1 MPSEPRTSTPI
12 QEPPT
17 PTGLRG
23 RKKAKTRLAIQ
34 DAALELFADQGFE
47 ATTVDEIADL
57 AEVSKGTFFRYFGT
71 KGEVIFR
78 PDEFREEEEALRH
91 ALVARPASEQD
102 LVAVQRAIR
111 EEWVPALD
119 PRRVERQT
127 RAAAS
132 SPLLRG
138 LSVDLG
144 ARWQEIIST
153 ALAER
158 RGLDTADQQ
167 CRLLASL
174 VFVAMSNAV
183 NRWVQAGGRGDLI
196 ADLDRAFAEL
206 VEACG
211 EVVAG
216 AETPTRR

>member
-1 MPSEPRTSTPI
+1 MPPEAPVSAPTQDRPA
-12 QEPPT
+12 PP
-17 PTGLRG
+17 GLRG
-23 RKKAKTRLAIQ
+23 RKKEKTRLAIQ

-47 ATTVDEIADL
+47 ATTVDQIVDQ

-71 KGEVIFR
+71 KGEVFFR
-78 PDEFREEEEALRH
+78 PDEYRTEEDALRQ
-91 ALVARPASEQD
+91 ALVARPASEPD

-132 SPLLRG
+132 SPVLRG
-138 LSVDLG
+138 LSFDLG
-144 ARWQEIIST
+144 VRWQGIIST

-167 CRLLASL
+167 CRLIASL
-174 VFVAMSNAV
+174 VFVAVSNAV
-183 NRWVQAGGRGDLI
+183 NRWVQADRRGDLI

-206 VEACG
+206 VEICG

-216 AETPTRR
+216 AETTTRR